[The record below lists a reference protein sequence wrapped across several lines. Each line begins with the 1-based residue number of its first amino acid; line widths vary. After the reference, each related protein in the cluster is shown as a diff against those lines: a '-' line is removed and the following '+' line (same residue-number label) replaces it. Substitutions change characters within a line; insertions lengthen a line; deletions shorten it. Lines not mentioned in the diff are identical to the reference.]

1 MVNTILSYLKFGNK
15 FSAIEQT
22 TVDNEDFYYSL
33 TLKKKKKK
41 LEIQNSLECNNIDE
55 IKSSLKKNQPVVLVI
70 NTNSV
75 LTKRIESSSKELT
88 NIVHSAFPNIKIED
102 FYYEILSHSKNH
114 FISICRKSYVN
125 ELIENY
131 TSKHIM
137 IIDFHLGNLAL
148 STIVSF
154 INKDSIISS
163 NAITHLEDHQIKD
176 IQKSK
181 NPLESKYNIN
191 GLDMT
196 NKELLSFSAALNLV
210 TNSSSNTTN
219 FDSCTK
225 KLSDDFNQKQ
235 FFNQFSKIGL
245 SAIFIVLLINFLFFN
260 HYYNEVNTLRE
271 TALMLE
277 SSKTNML
284 MLSEKVQKTEK
295 TVNDVLKSS
304 ASKSSFYVN
313 DIVANLP
320 NHILLSAL
328 NYQPLLKKIK
338 VDKPIENDIN
348 TILLSGRTNKKI
360 LFSQWI
366 SQLETLDWIYSV
378 DILNFD
384 DIDNSSSEFN
394 LKITLRN
401 DSEK

>member
-1 MVNTILSYLKFGNK
+1 
-15 FSAIEQT
+15 
-22 TVDNEDFYYSL
+22 
-33 TLKKKKKK
+33 
-41 LEIQNSLECNNIDE
+41 
-55 IKSSLKKNQPVVLVI
+55 
-70 NTNSV
+70 
-75 LTKRIESSSKELT
+75 
-88 NIVHSAFPNIKIED
+88 
-102 FYYEILSHSKNH
+102 
-114 FISICRKSYVN
+114 
-125 ELIENY
+125 
-131 TSKHIM
+131 
-137 IIDFHLGNLAL
+137 
-148 STIVSF
+148 
-154 INKDSIISS
+154 
-163 NAITHLEDHQIKD
+163 
-176 IQKSK
+176 
-181 NPLESKYNIN
+181 
-191 GLDMT
+191 
-196 NKELLSFSAALNLV
+196 
-210 TNSSSNTTN
+210 
-219 FDSCTK
+219 
-225 KLSDDFNQKQ
+225 
-235 FFNQFSKIGL
+235 
-245 SAIFIVLLINFLFFN
+245 
-260 HYYNEVNTLRE
+260 
-271 TALMLE
+271 
-277 SSKTNML
+277 

>member
-1 MVNTILSYLKFGNK
+1 
-15 FSAIEQT
+15 
-22 TVDNEDFYYSL
+22 
-33 TLKKKKKK
+33 
-41 LEIQNSLECNNIDE
+41 
-55 IKSSLKKNQPVVLVI
+55 
-70 NTNSV
+70 
-75 LTKRIESSSKELT
+75 
-88 NIVHSAFPNIKIED
+88 
-102 FYYEILSHSKNH
+102 
-114 FISICRKSYVN
+114 
-125 ELIENY
+125 
-131 TSKHIM
+131 M